1 MLIPGIEN
9 NESHLY
15 CDSIRLSNANRSY
28 SSLCDHIFLPV
39 MDGARTMAINHRQLM
54 QDTAARLSDL
64 IRKRREIDRQMRR
77 AERILRWTTTKI
89 SRSNAV
95 QSLDPFVAE
104 KESVGLSDAIRRVLS
119 TYPVPVSAV
128 VIRDLL
134 PTVGF
139 KGDFRLYD
147 SLLRSIWI
155 SLRCLVAHGEVIQRK
170 ISPRNTTYTWA
181 SSLSQTPDSESGS
194 TSCLPSIKT
203 ST

>member
-1 MLIPGIEN
+1 M
-9 NESHLY
+9 
-15 CDSIRLSNANRSY
+15 
-28 SSLCDHIFLPV
+28 CDHIFLPV
-39 MDGARTMAINHRQLM
+39 MDGTRTMAINHQQLM

-64 IRKRREIDRQMRR
+64 IRKRREIDRQIRR

-89 SRSNAV
+89 SCSNAV

-119 TYPVPVSAV
+119 TYPVPLSAV

-139 KGDFRLYD
+139 KGDLRLYD

-155 SLRCLVAHGEVIQRK
+155 SLRRLVADGEVITTK
-170 ISPRNTTYTWA
+170 ISRRNTTYTWA
-181 SSLSQTPDSESGS
+181 SSLSQTPDSALGS
-194 TSCLPSIKT
+194 TPCRPSIKT